1 MKLPQREFYKLDEV
15 AAILDCSFSDVL
27 YYCSID
33 ILHAYTYID
42 IEDKYEFL
50 FNIGMHEDI
59 RKKIDCFKSLCYGD
73 WCAYGVEFHQRT
85 DKLPV
90 DGMYAK
96 KLDGVFFI
104 DGYCLKSL
112 IFNGEDSFK
121 IDCFSDLHLEATENE
136 VNFNCL
142 DFCLTIKTDSL
153 RIKSNEVNDLK
164 LKSMN
169 ESDKTVA
176 KKAEII
182 SCLIKLIPEMSDV
195 NLDTT
200 PVAKIA
206 SLIEAV
212 AATRAVEFPKTDIG
226 TWSKYLG
233 RGRHK
238 K

>member
-1 MKLPQREFYKLDEV
+1 
-15 AAILDCSFSDVL
+15 
-27 YYCSID
+27 
-33 ILHAYTYID
+33 
-42 IEDKYEFL
+42 
-50 FNIGMHEDI
+50 MHRDI
-59 RKKIDCFKSLCYGD
+59 RKKIDCFKSLCCGD
-73 WCAYGVEFHQRT
+73 WCAYGVEFNERT

-90 DGMYAK
+90 NGMYAK
-96 KLDGVFFI
+96 AVKGVFFI
-104 DGYCLKSL
+104 DGYNLEPLVFS
-112 IFNGEDSFK
+112 GEDSFK
-121 IDCFSDLHLEATENE
+121 IDCFTDVHREITENE
-136 VNFNCL
+136 IDFNCL

-164 LKSMN
+164 LKRMD
-169 ESDKTVA
+169 ESDKTTA

-182 SCLIKLIPEMSDV
+182 SCLIKLIPEMSDI